1 MLPHRFSLR
10 ALRYSNARP
19 MTVIFS
25 LLSSTV
31 VQNYDISPKKEK
43 NRRQKTTACRQ
54 RLALRV
60 HSRRRPVRMHAPTAP
75 GCNPGSVRRRRPH
88 AGECRENGRR
98 ASRRSPPVGLHE
110 HPLLDLVGQ
119 VKPHGAR
126 HVRPAQ
132 PVPSNTSSALR
143 ADDGRLTL
151 IGGRNHLAY
160 VLLLFAGTKPEQKRE
175 QQHSRIISSI
185 RGQIQRKSFRD
196 NTSPSADETV
206 TPRRSRSATARSR
219 HRLRAC
225 CPP

>member
-1 MLPHRFSLR
+1 MARLIARSTFSLGMFSALAFWIRIRKRTLAVGSGPPDLTAISISLPILVKVRAMLPHRFSLR

-88 AGECRENGRR
+88 AGGCRENGRR
-98 ASRRSPPVGLHE
+98 ASRRSPPAACTSIHS
-110 HPLLDLVGQ
+110 P
-119 VKPHGAR
+119 
-126 HVRPAQ
+126 
-132 PVPSNTSSALR
+132 TSS
-143 ADDGRLTL
+143 GW
-151 IGGRNHLAY
+151 
-160 VLLLFAGTKPEQKRE
+160 
-175 QQHSRIISSI
+175 
-185 RGQIQRKSFRD
+185 
-196 NTSPSADETV
+196 
-206 TPRRSRSATARSR
+206 
-219 HRLRAC
+219 
-225 CPP
+225 